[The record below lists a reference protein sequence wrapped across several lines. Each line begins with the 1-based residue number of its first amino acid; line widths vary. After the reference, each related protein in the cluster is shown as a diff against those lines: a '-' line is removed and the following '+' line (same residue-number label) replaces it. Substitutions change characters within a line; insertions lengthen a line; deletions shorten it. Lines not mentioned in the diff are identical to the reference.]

1 MRTLLRI
8 ACVLAALSLGAWA
21 EGDGAEKAKPY
32 CPPEGKGEVQQPGD
46 GKLKDELLKRFD
58 KDGDGKLSEEELAAA
73 EAARKEMME
82 KKALERFAEI
92 DTDANGSISKEEWL
106 VHSKKMME
114 GKRPGHGP
122 GAQKRKGHG
131 NNGVGNGEDPAP
143 PGNPP
148 VNDGPGTGPGDP
160 GNKGDTL

>member
-1 MRTLLRI
+1 MLLRI
-8 ACVLAALSLGAWA
+8 TCVIAALTLGAWA
-21 EGDGAEKAKPY
+21 EGEGQQVKPDVVH
-32 CPPEGKGEVQQPGD
+32 EGMGEDQHHGRGHFKTD
-46 GKLKDELLKRFD
+46 LLKRFD

-82 KKALERFAEI
+82 RKALERFTAI
-92 DTDANGSISKEEWL
+92 DTDGNGCISKEEWL
-106 VHSKKMME
+106 AHAKQMAKE
-114 GKRPGHGP
+114 QPHRGP
-122 GAQKRKGHG
+122 GDKKHKDHG

-160 GNKGDTL
+160 GNKNDKPETL